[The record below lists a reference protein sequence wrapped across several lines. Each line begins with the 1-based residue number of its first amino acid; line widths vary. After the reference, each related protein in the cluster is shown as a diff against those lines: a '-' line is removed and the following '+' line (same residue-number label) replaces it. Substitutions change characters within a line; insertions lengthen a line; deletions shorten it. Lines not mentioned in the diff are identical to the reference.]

1 MYLFEINNAVLYRYD
16 NHKYWTYDDCRT
28 RIAYDSDYIIECRS
42 DGSFFY
48 IKNRFNGSTEVLP
61 KDGSYD
67 WVTVQILS
75 SKRFIPPKR
84 GFDAGV
90 FYAPYVPLIIK

>member
-1 MYLFEINNAVLYRYD
+1 MTYLFEINDRCLDRYD
-16 NHKYWTYDDCRT
+16 DHKYWTDNDCRT

-61 KDGSYD
+61 RDGSYQ
-67 WVTVQILS
+67 WVTIQMLKS
-75 SKRFIPPKR
+75 R
-84 GFDAGV
+84 
-90 FYAPYVPLIIK
+90 PYVRKEFRWEKHYLE